1 MNQIEQIKKNLGQDL
16 AILGHHYQS
25 DAIIQYTDIR
35 GDSLELARQIP
46 DLTAKYIVFC
56 GVHFMAESAAILAQK
71 DQMVF
76 LPAPDASCVMAE
88 TAPADLVEKIVLK
101 LRSQGKEIIPL
112 AYVNSSA
119 QVKAICGK
127 FNGSVCTSANAP
139 KMLKWA
145 LEQGDGVLFLPD
157 KNLGQNTAR
166 ILNVPPE
173 EIVILDVRS
182 QGEYLNYEQIK
193 DKKLFLW
200 PGVCAVHFR
209 FKPEQLRRI
218 RKTHPEA
225 RIIVHP
231 ECEPDVVDLA
241 DGSGSTSFIIKYV
254 REAKPGT
261 TIYIGTE
268 DNLVQRLAKEYQ
280 NKKEILPIIPSFCSN
295 MARVTKENLLF
306 TLKNLNPE
314 NKISV
319 SEHIAVL
326 ARKALKRML
335 EVCNSYFRTSE
346 S

>member
-16 AILGHHYQS
+16 AILGHHYQN
-25 DAIIQYTDIR
+25 DTIIEYTDIR

-76 LPAPDASCVMAE
+76 LPALDARCVMAD
-88 TAPADLVEKIVLK
+88 TAPASLVEEILTRLTKE
-101 LRSQGKEIIPL
+101 GKKIIPL

-119 QVKAICGK
+119 EVKAICGK

-139 KMLKWA
+139 KMLAWA
-145 LEQGDGVLFLPD
+145 LDQGDGVLFLPD
-157 KNLGQNTAR
+157 KNLGQNTAK
-166 ILNVPPE
+166 ILGLHPDEVVTVD
-173 EIVILDVRS
+173 IRS
-182 QGEYLNYEQIK
+182 QGRRANYEQIK
-193 DKKLFLW
+193 NKKLFLW

-209 FKPEQLRRI
+209 FKPEQLMRI

-231 ECEPDVVDLA
+231 ECDPDVVALA

-254 REAKPGT
+254 REAEPGT

-280 NKKEILPIIPSFCSN
+280 GKKEILPIIPSCCSN
-295 MARVTKENLLF
+295 MAKVTKENLLF
-306 TLKNLNPE
+306 TLKNLKPE

-319 SEHIAVL
+319 PEHIILL
-326 ARKALKRML
+326 ARKALKKML
-335 EVCNSYFRTSE
+335 EVCS
-346 S
+346 